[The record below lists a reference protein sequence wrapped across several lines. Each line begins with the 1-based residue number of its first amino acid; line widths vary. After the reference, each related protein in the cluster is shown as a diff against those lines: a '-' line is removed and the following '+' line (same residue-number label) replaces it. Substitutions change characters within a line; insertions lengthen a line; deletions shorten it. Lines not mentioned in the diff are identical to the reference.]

1 MHVCESLREK
11 GGGGGEVG
19 ALDVQSSHTLVQ

>member
-1 MHVCESLREK
+1 MKKK

-19 ALDVQSSHTLVQ
+19 PDGEAKDISIWIYRYST